1 MTDIVCISPVDG
13 REVARKP
20 AATGEQIAAAV
31 AAARKAQAA
40 WAQVPLA
47 ERGRLC
53 LAAVDAML
61 AMKGEIGPELSW
73 QMGRPVRYGGG
84 EMGGFEDRSRYM
96 VGIAESA
103 LAPIEPDPRQGF
115 RRYVRRDPLGIV
127 LTIAPW
133 NYPYLTAVNSIVP
146 ALMAGNAVILKH
158 ASQTIL
164 VGDRFQ
170 MAMDRAGFPKGLFQ
184 NIVLTHEDTL
194 KLIGSGQIDQVCFTG
209 SVASGRTIE
218 QAAAG
223 TFAGVGLELG
233 GKDPAYVRS
242 DVDIAHA
249 VENLV
254 DGSYFNSGQCCCGIE
269 RIYVHEAVYDKFV
282 DGFVDLTKQYVLG
295 DPLDPATTLGPM
307 AQVRLAGTVRDHI
320 GEAVQKGARP
330 LIDTKAFARDTAGS
344 TYVAPQVL
352 VDVDHGMKVMMEETF
367 GPVVGIM
374 KVRDDAEAIR
384 LMNDSPYGL
393 TASVW
398 TKDMAAAERIGAQ
411 VETGTVYMN
420 RCDYLDPGLAWTGVK
435 ETGRGATL
443 SKIGYEMLT
452 RPKSFHLRAV

>member
-1 MTDIVCISPVDG
+1 
-13 REVARKP
+13 
-20 AATGEQIAAAV
+20 
-31 AAARKAQAA
+31 
-40 WAQVPLA
+40 
-47 ERGRLC
+47 
-53 LAAVDAML
+53 
-61 AMKGEIGPELSW
+61 
-73 QMGRPVRYGGG
+73 
-84 EMGGFEDRSRYM
+84 
-96 VGIAESA
+96 
-103 LAPIEPDPRQGF
+103 
-115 RRYVRRDPLGIV
+115 
-127 LTIAPW
+127 
-133 NYPYLTAVNSIVP
+133 
-146 ALMAGNAVILKH
+146 
-158 ASQTIL
+158 
-164 VGDRFQ
+164 

-184 NIVLTHEDTL
+184 NLVLSHEDTL
-194 KLIGSGQIDQVCFTG
+194 KLISSGQIDQVCFTG
-209 SVASGRTIE
+209 SVASGRAIE

-269 RIYVHEAVYDKFV
+269 RIYVQADIYDKFV
-282 DGFVDLTKQYVLG
+282 DGFVDLTNQYVLG
-295 DPLDPATTLGPM
+295 DPLDPITTLGPM
-307 AQVRLAGTVRDHI
+307 AQRRLAQTVRDHVA
-320 GEAVQKGARP
+320 EAAYKGARP
-330 LIDTKAFARDTAGS
+330 LIDVRNFSKDSGGS

-352 VDVDHGMKVMMEETF
+352 VNVDHSMKVMMEETF

-374 KVRDDAEAIR
+374 KVASDEEAIR

-398 TKDMAAAERIGAQ
+398 TRDMDAAERIGAE

-443 SKIGYEMLT
+443 SKVGYEMLT